1 MVAIEVSGLRKVHAD
16 VAAVDGLD
24 LQVGTGEVGALLRPK
39 GAGSHR
45 RRDPG
50 GPLVP
55 RRGEVHVLGVDPQQ
69 AGRRWRERTGVVLQE
84 AGFVENSKRE
94 LLRLHAGCYP
104 RPPPVAEVIALTGLD
119 EKAGSKVKTLS
130 GDQRWRFNLALALG
144 I

>member
-1 MVAIEVSGLRKVHAD
+1 M
-16 VAAVDGLD
+16 
-24 LQVGTGEVGALLRPK
+24 
-39 GAGSHR
+39 
-45 RRDPG
+45 
-50 GPLVP
+50 
-55 RRGEVHVLGVDPQQ
+55 LGVDPQQ

-104 RPPPVAEVIALTGLD
+104 RPPPVAEVIALTGFD

-144 I
+144 IQAARKGQGAGKTGGGLSGAVASV